1 MGGWWLL
8 TVWGPHGAVMHLG
21 SCGCPHGELWLCVCC
36 VFPRSAWEGGVVRLG
51 QQKPWVFWRKLQRL
65 LLCSLVPSTRAHS
78 LEIHLQQ
85 FIGRNV
91 LFIRS
96 HTYPC
101 ELPLA

>member
-1 MGGWWLL
+1 MGLSC
-8 TVWGPHGAVMHLG
+8 TWGVVDVPTG
-21 SCGCPHGELWLCVCC
+21 SCGCVYAVC
-36 VFPRSAWEGGVVRLG
+36 FSGVPGRVGMVRLG